1 MKVPSKYVSLI
12 KKIQKTIWLLLS
24 SFGIMFAVLSWI
36 QESGLLESYFENENK
51 GVVAVITGSILYYFL
66 GRHV

>member
-1 MKVPSKYVSLI
+1 
-12 KKIQKTIWLLLS
+12 
-24 SFGIMFAVLSWI
+24 MFAVLSWI